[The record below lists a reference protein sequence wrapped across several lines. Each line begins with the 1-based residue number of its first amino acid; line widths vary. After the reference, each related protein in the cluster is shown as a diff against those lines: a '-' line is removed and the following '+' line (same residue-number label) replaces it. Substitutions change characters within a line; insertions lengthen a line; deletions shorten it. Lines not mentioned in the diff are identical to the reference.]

1 MRRIFSLLATLI
13 ATAAPAAAMTS
24 SPALSAAPS
33 HYVSI
38 DGARVH
44 YKVLGK
50 GRVTLIFVHGL
61 GGEMNVWREQ
71 AQRFSAK
78 NRVMLIDLPGYGQS
92 DKPQNVKYSMR
103 YFARGIRAAMDDAR
117 IDRAVLVGHSMGAA
131 VIREFDRMYPSRTRA
146 LVVVDGALVN
156 NLPPD
161 AVEKFIGP
169 MRGPDYVQNIEAM
182 FDAMTGHASPPLRME
197 LKAAAAATPQHVL
210 VSTMEGMFEPSVWK
224 EDKITIPLLVINTSS
239 PMWTAKYVDAVRAMA
254 PDLRYMTIED
264 TDHFI
269 MLERPDAFDEAIEK
283 WMKGKGLTK

>member
-1 MRRIFSLLATLI
+1 MRRFYLILAVLI
-13 ATAAPAAAMTS
+13 AASTPLAAMTS
-24 SPALSAAPS
+24 SPALTAAPS
-33 HYVSI
+33 HYASI

-50 GRVTLIFVHGL
+50 GRVTLVFVHGL

-71 AQRFSAK
+71 AQQLSAK
-78 NRVMLIDLPGYGQS
+78 NRVLVVDLPGYGQS
-92 DKPQNVKYSMR
+92 DKPEKVKYSMR
-103 YFARGIRAAMDDAR
+103 YFARAIRAAMDDAK

-156 NLPPD
+156 NLPPE

-169 MRGPDYVQNIEAM
+169 MRGPDYVQNLDAM

-197 LKAAAAATPQHVL
+197 LKAAATATPQYVL
-210 VSTMEGMFEPSVWK
+210 VSSMEAMFDPSVWK
-224 EDKITIPLLVINTSS
+224 QDKITVPLLVINTTS

-254 PDLRYMTIED
+254 HDLRYMTIDES
-264 TDHFI
+264 DHFI
-269 MLERPDAFDEAIEK
+269 MLEQPDALNEAIEK
-283 WMKGKGLTK
+283 WMKSKGFTK

>member
-1 MRRIFSLLATLI
+1 MRRFCLILAVLI
-13 ATAAPAAAMTS
+13 AASTPLAAMTS
-24 SPALSAAPS
+24 SPALAAAPS
-33 HYVSI
+33 HYATI

-50 GRVTLIFVHGL
+50 GRVTLVFVHGL

-71 AQRFSAK
+71 AQQLSAK
-78 NRVMLIDLPGYGQS
+78 NRVLVVDLPGYGQS
-92 DKPQNVKYSMR
+92 DKPEKVKYSMR
-103 YFARGIRAAMDDAR
+103 YFARGIRAAMDDAK

-156 NLPPD
+156 NLPPE

-169 MRGPDYVQNIEAM
+169 MRGPDYVQNLDAM

-197 LKAAAAATPQHVL
+197 LKAAATATPQYVL
-210 VSTMEGMFEPSVWK
+210 VSSMEAMFDPSVWK
-224 EDKITIPLLVINTSS
+224 QDKITVPLLVINTTS

-254 PDLRYMTIED
+254 HDLRYMTIDES
-264 TDHFI
+264 DHFI
-269 MLERPDAFDEAIEK
+269 MLEQPDALNEAIEK
-283 WMKGKGLTK
+283 WMKSKGFTK

>member
-1 MRRIFSLLATLI
+1 MRRFFSLLATLI
-13 ATAAPAAAMTS
+13 AMAAPAAAMTS
-24 SPALSAAPS
+24 SPALAAAPS
-33 HYVSI
+33 HYASI

-50 GRVTLIFVHGL
+50 GRVTLIFVHGY

-78 NRVMLIDLPGYGQS
+78 NRVMVIDLPGFGQS

-103 YFARGIRAAMDDAR
+103 YFARGIRAAMDDAK

-156 NLPPD
+156 NMPAD
-161 AVEKFIGP
+161 VVEKFIGQI
-169 MRGPDYVQNIEAM
+169 RGPDYVQNVEAM
-182 FDAMTGHASPPLRME
+182 FDAMTSHASPPLKME
-197 LKAAAAATPQHVL
+197 LKAAATSTPQHVL
-210 VSTMEGMFEPSVWK
+210 VSTMEGMFDPSVWK
-224 EDKITIPLLVINTSS
+224 EDKITIPLLVINTTS

-269 MLERPDAFDEAIEK
+269 MLESPDAFDEAVEK
-283 WMKGKGLTK
+283 WMKGKGFTK